1 MKYGP
6 YYQIKKE
13 MYSRLDL
20 NISCKKY
27 LALQT
32 KPMINEDQSF
42 TPRGYLKLLPIIIVN
57 TRL

>member
-6 YYQIKKE
+6 YYQVKKE
-13 MYSRLDL
+13 MYSCLDL

-27 LALQT
+27 LALQS

-42 TPRGYLKLLPIIIVN
+42 TPRGYLKLLPIVIVN